1 MTLLSSEPNASASA
15 EAANES
21 VSSRRQNSRYE
32 DTFNRLTEA
41 VGDRLSS
48 SEHHFSLSLAAE
60 DSQFTRFNRAKVR
73 QTGQVRD
80 GQLQLTLMT
89 NDQTTTAHV
98 PFVGEFETDWAVTEQ
113 AIAVLQKDLPHL
125 PVDPYVV
132 LPEALPEV
140 LPEAADQGRSR
151 EVRSGKLLSATTV
164 AETVLAPVQSLD
176 FSGLYA
182 GGLSYRAYS
191 DSAGKRHWFEAPSFT
206 LDYSLFRTRPGQA
219 VKGTLAGHQWNPAD
233 YRENISTSQ
242 QQLALLERPVQ
253 TIAKGDYR
261 TYLAPTAV
269 ANLMETVAYGGLG
282 EASLRQRR
290 SAFSKLE
297 QGEAT
302 LSEQF
307 SLEENFQQAG
317 VPRFNQ
323 NGAIA
328 PVLMPVI
335 CQGRWMSALVN
346 DRSAKEYGK
355 PSNAANS
362 GEYLRAP
369 AVAAGQLSEDQILT
383 QLGTGLYLSN
393 LHYLNWSDLTAGRIT
408 GMTRYA
414 CFWVENGEMVA
425 PIENLRFDDN
435 LYRFLGEGLMA
446 LTDRQTFSPAVDTYE
461 RRSLGGMWT
470 PGMLIDQFRYTL

>member
-1 MTLLSSEPNASASA
+1 MTLLSSEPNAST
-15 EAANES
+15 S
-21 VSSRRQNSRYE
+21 VETAKDSVNSRSHDSRYE
-32 DTFNRLTEA
+32 DVFNRLTEA
-41 VGDRLSS
+41 VGNRLSS
-48 SEHHFSLSLAAE
+48 LEHHFSLSLAAE

-89 NDQTTTAHV
+89 DQQTTTAHV
-98 PFVGEFETDWAVTEQ
+98 PFIGEFETDWAVIGQ
-113 AIAVLQKDLPHL
+113 AIINLQKDLPHL
-125 PVDPYVV
+125 PVDPYV
-132 LPEALPEV
+132 V

-151 EVRSGKLLSATTV
+151 EVRSGKLLSPTAV
-164 AETVLAPVQSLD
+164 AETLLAPVQALD

-191 DSAGKRHWFEAPSFT
+191 DSAGKRHWFETPSFT
-206 LDYSLFRTRPGQA
+206 LDYSLFGVRPGQA

-233 YRENISTSQ
+233 YRKNITASQ

-253 TIAKGDYR
+253 AIAKGDYR

-282 EASLRQRR
+282 EAALRQSH

-297 QGEAT
+297 QEEAT

-317 VPRFNQ
+317 IPRFNQ
-323 NGAIA
+323 NGVVA
-328 PVLMPVI
+328 PVRMPI
-335 CQGRWMSALVN
+335 IHQGRWTSALVN
-346 DRSAKEYGK
+346 ARSAKEYGK
-355 PSNAANS
+355 PSNAANP
-362 GEYLRAP
+362 GEYPRAP
-369 AVAAGQLSEDQILT
+369 AVATGQLSEDQILP

-414 CFWVENGEMVA
+414 CFWVENGEIVA

-435 LYRFLGEGLMA
+435 LYRFLGEGLIA
-446 LTDRQTFSPAVDTYE
+446 LTDQQTFSPAVDTYE